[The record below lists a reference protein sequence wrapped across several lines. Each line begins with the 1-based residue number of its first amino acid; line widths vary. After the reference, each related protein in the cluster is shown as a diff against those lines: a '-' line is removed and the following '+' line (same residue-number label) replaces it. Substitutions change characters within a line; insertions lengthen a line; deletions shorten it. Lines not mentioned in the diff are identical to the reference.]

1 MIWNVVKIAN
11 ESGMNEIT
19 FDQKYRRFNKKKAV
33 NQDLRLNERSSFFC
47 LHGESTK
54 MYNSLRKL
62 TSTTGSN
69 KTNSKR
75 QHPTIGHRD
84 HARCYWPRYLTWLRE
99 WDKNFGKLLTIAWL
113 ASSVCSSWNAV
124 WSVWNKPLLKSQNV
138 NQAVNHKSAFWSF
151 YCYLGQPDSWFHE
164 KHCWSRS
171 CALSDSRSRGCEPWS
186 RPFIGLWSL
195 IPYTSLRPCR
205 KELRNIRF
213 HLNQT

>member
-151 YCYLGQPDSWFHE
+151 YCYLGQPDCWFHE
-164 KHCWSRS
+164 KITADPIPRFVIPHPVAMISYPG
-171 CALSDSRSRGCEPWS
+171 LSEAFD
-186 RPFIGLWSL
+186 LWSYNL
-195 IPYTSLRPCR
+195 TLRPWNFVL
-205 KELRNIRF
+205 EW
-213 HLNQT
+213 